1 MKFKKG
7 DLVRFNC
14 DSKDFGN
21 STYKVLST
29 VKRGKDILVFIDRY
43 DTEQGFFEWRF
54 ERVRKE
60 EYLYEN
66 T

>member
-14 DSKDFGN
+14 DDDRKDFGK

-29 VKRGKDILVFIDRY
+29 VKRGRDILVFIDRHG
-43 DTEQGFFEWRF
+43 TEEGFFEWRF

-60 EYLYEN
+60 EYLK
-66 T
+66 